1 MSQQSQIGS
10 TRKRASGPAGKR
22 AIRTGLRR
30 GLVTPNLLVD
40 IDSKQEP
47 IRRVR

>member
-1 MSQQSQIGS
+1 MSQRSQIGS
-10 TRKRASGPAGKR
+10 TGKRATGKR
-22 AIRTGLRR
+22 AIRISPRR
-30 GLVTPNLLVD
+30 DLVTPNLLVD